1 MARKVTTPESFKF
14 LKPEEID
21 LIIRNRVEIANKAN
35 PWTEAELT
43 MRNQVIIDLI
53 GQGLSRRRI
62 VEEMMSRWGIC
73 YATANDYLKQAYDVL
88 MKGNEEFVAYN
99 KEKQVERL
107 ETIITDAQMAGDFK
121 AAVNAVAELN
131 KLLGL
136 TTTQKVTL
144 DVDRTFK
151 FGGE

>member
-1 MARKVTTPESFKF
+1 MARKVTTPDSFKF
-14 LKPEEID
+14 LKPDEID
-21 LIIRNRVEIANKAN
+21 LVMKNRIEIANKAN

-62 VEEMMSRWGIC
+62 IEELMSRWGIC
-73 YATANDYLKQAYDVL
+73 YATAGDYLKQAYDVL
-88 MKGNEEFVAYN
+88 MKGNEEFVTYN
-99 KEKQVERL
+99 REKQVERL
-107 ETIITDAQMAGDFK
+107 ENIITDAQMAGDFK